1 MLAQPAQRRQN
12 RCGPTWNDGDNAEE
26 INMAVTD
33 ELPFHLKGNYAPVT
47 EEITASDIEV
57 SGQIP
62 AELEGR
68 YLRNGANP
76 ITGESGHWFL
86 GDGMIHGVR
95 LTGGN
100 AEWYRNRY
108 VRTPFYDDPT
118 ASATDPDSMFDIT
131 NSKANTHVVGHGG
144 RILCLEE
151 GHVPWEISPELDTI
165 GPVDWGG
172 KLSGSFTAHPK
183 VCPRTGEMFAFG
195 YNVMPP
201 YLTYLRVSA
210 DGAMTQM
217 SEIDIPAP
225 VMMHDFNL
233 TDRHI
238 VFMDLP
244 VVFDMDLAMKGTM
257 PFTFQPSNGAR
268 LGVMPR
274 DGDNATVRWFDVD
287 PCYVFHPV
295 NSYDDGNNIVL
306 DVARYPEM
314 FRQGGSFDTAATLW
328 RWTIDTTTG
337 TVTETQ
343 LDDRN
348 LEFGRVPD
356 SLVANDYRY
365 GYAVGDSRVAGSPE
379 ARTVVKYDLKSN
391 SSDPFDLGG
400 VHRQPGEFVF
410 VDRDGATSEDNG
422 WLMGYVYDQAED
434 RSDLVILNASDTNSA
449 PVATIKLPKRVPFG
463 FHGSW
468 IAD

>member
-225 VMMHDFNL
+225 VMMQDFNL

-295 NSYDDGNNIVL
+295 NS
-306 DVARYPEM
+306 
-314 FRQGGSFDTAATLW
+314 
-328 RWTIDTTTG
+328 
-337 TVTETQ
+337 
-343 LDDRN
+343 
-348 LEFGRVPD
+348 
-356 SLVANDYRY
+356 
-365 GYAVGDSRVAGSPE
+365 
-379 ARTVVKYDLKSN
+379 
-391 SSDPFDLGG
+391 
-400 VHRQPGEFVF
+400 
-410 VDRDGATSEDNG
+410 
-422 WLMGYVYDQAED
+422 
-434 RSDLVILNASDTNSA
+434 
-449 PVATIKLPKRVPFG
+449 
-463 FHGSW
+463 
-468 IAD
+468 